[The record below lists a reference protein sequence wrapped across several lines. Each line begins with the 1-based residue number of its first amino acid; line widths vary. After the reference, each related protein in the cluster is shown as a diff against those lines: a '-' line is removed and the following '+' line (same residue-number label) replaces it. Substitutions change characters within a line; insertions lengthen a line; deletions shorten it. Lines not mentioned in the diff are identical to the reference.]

1 MLAIIHSRAFS
12 FPYAIFEKKKKRE
25 KVKSSLY
32 AAGVQEK
39 DMSMRSKETWSFW
52 IDVCAHVHVSTH
64 IVNNGT
70 SVNFDQE
77 YVDIILAIVS
87 ILL

>member
-1 MLAIIHSRAFS
+1 MLAIIHFRLFS
-12 FPYAIFEKKKKRE
+12 FPCAFLEKEREWE

-32 AAGVQEK
+32 AAGVQE

-52 IDVCAHVHVSTH
+52 IDVCAHVHTSTH
-64 IVNNGT
+64 ILNNGT